1 MDYSPPGSSVHGI
14 PQGSEY
20 WSGLPFPSPGILP
33 RDQTQLSPI
42 TGGFFT
48 AEPWAWLIRQVNTQ
62 CDQHGRQTLVGSLY

>member
-1 MDYSPPGSSVHGI
+1 MEAP
-14 PQGSEY
+14 
-20 WSGLPFPSPGILP
+20 WGLLTIMLVFAQALVNQHVILP